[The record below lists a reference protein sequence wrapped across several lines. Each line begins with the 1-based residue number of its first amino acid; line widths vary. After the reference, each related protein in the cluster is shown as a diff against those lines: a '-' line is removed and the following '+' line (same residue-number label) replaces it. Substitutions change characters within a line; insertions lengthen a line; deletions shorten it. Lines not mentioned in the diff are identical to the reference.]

1 MRAYIHVLFLP
12 SLIERIKCKE
22 TVLFI
27 IFQKLHDE
35 NKVMIADGKVH
46 MVIS

>member
-1 MRAYIHVLFLP
+1 MFFL
-12 SLIERIKCKE
+12 SLIETINCKE